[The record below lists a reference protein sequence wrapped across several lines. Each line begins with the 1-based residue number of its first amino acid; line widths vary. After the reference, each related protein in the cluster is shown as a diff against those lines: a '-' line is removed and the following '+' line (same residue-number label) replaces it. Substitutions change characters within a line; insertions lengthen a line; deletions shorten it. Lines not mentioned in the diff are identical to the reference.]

1 MRCGEQLLASKR
13 FIVLESV
20 QPKCDEVQR
29 LIQTLNDRLEKR
41 LQTLNKSCELQARIQ
56 KACISIINFIYLFSL
71 SSTVLLCMLGVMLFN
86 HSLL

>member
-1 MRCGEQLLASKR
+1 LLHCGGQLLASKR
-13 FIVLESV
+13 FIVLESI

-56 KACISIINFIYLFSL
+56 KVSIHFTIRYTIRNCYFGLAWKLIL
-71 SSTVLLCMLGVMLFN
+71 
-86 HSLL
+86 